1 MLQVHE
7 ISHTTTTATTITIT
21 ITILTHLES
30 SNICRNLLLQARQYI
45 CPVLIR
51 VRATA
56 ALLVLLLLLRHE
68 PSQRLQV
75 ALHGHQLLLKRLGY
89 LVELHSGVVA
99 ELLPL
104 DPAIKNITNNHK
116 KSQGALRH
124 RVAE

>member
-7 ISHTTTTATTITIT
+7 ISHTTTATTIT